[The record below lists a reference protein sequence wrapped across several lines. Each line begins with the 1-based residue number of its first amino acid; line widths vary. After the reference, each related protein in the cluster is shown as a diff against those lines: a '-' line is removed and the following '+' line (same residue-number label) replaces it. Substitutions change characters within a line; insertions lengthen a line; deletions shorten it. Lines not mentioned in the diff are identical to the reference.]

1 MFKQLLTNKVLKDPK
16 QRRFFKS
23 NDLYE
28 LFTLG
33 GEDEEGQTETGALFA
48 DTGATRTA
56 ADARRAGRAAE
67 PADDTATS
75 IAAGEATS
83 AATGTVAVISDED
96 ESDPVHSDALN
107 RLDQVVR
114 IDTKRVDEEDGKA
127 DGPAAAGS
135 ATQAAGQGGGKGPR
149 STSTDDYVLSSLLQG
164 EGVHSALRHDVV
176 VSHRATE
183 HVLVER
189 KAKDVASRAAK
200 LLKRAAQQAEHRPV
214 VELSFTG
221 RYGSMP
227 KNPQRQTT
235 LITPELTSDQLLSRM
250 RERNLGRLRSAFTGH
265 R

>member
-1 MFKQLLTNKVLKDPK
+1 MT
-16 QRRFFKS
+16 
-23 NDLYE
+23 
-28 LFTLG
+28 
-33 GEDEEGQTETGALFA
+33 
-48 DTGATRTA
+48 
-56 ADARRAGRAAE
+56 
-67 PADDTATS
+67 
-75 IAAGEATS
+75 
-83 AATGTVAVISDED
+83 SDED
-96 ESDPVHSDALN
+96 ESDPAHSDSLN

-114 IDTKRVDEEDGKA
+114 INTKRVDEEDGEA
-127 DGPAAAGS
+127 DGLAAAGPAQQ
-135 ATQAAGQGGGKGPR
+135 ATRKGRGKSQ

-176 VSHRATE
+176 VSHRTTE

-250 RERNLGRLRSAFTGH
+250 RERNLGRLGLLSRDEVVREGTF
-265 R
+265 